1 MDEKLRAWTNG
12 PERAHATHDDHVPV
26 LEASTWMF
34 VPLVPLPTAEVSVW
48 NRTVGRHRPAH
59 LRHLGQLSKVSYLFR
74 YMVLPRPMVQTG
86 YGSCVALRS
95 SCVGGVCC
103 ADACDVCC

>member
-1 MDEKLRAWTNG
+1 MDEKLRARTNG

-26 LEASTWMF
+26 LEVSTWMF

-48 NRTVGRHRPAH
+48 NRTVGRHRLAR

-74 YMVLPRPMVQTG
+74 YMVLPRVSTCKKTLAVFFCSTKTYSPNGVWKLR
-86 YGSCVALRS
+86 CVA
-95 SCVGGVCC
+95 
-103 ADACDVCC
+103 

>member
-1 MDEKLRAWTNG
+1 MDEKLRARTNG
-12 PERAHATHDDHVPV
+12 PESAHATHDDYVPV

-74 YMVLPRPMVQTG
+74 YMVLPRVSTCIKNPAGFFCSTEA
-86 YGSCVALRS
+86 YGPNGVWKLRCVA
-95 SCVGGVCC
+95 
-103 ADACDVCC
+103 

>member
-1 MDEKLRAWTNG
+1 MDEKLRARTNG

-74 YMVLPRPMVQTG
+74 YMVLPRVSTCIKNPAGFFCSTEA
-86 YGSCVALRS
+86 YGPNGVWKLRCVA
-95 SCVGGVCC
+95 
-103 ADACDVCC
+103 